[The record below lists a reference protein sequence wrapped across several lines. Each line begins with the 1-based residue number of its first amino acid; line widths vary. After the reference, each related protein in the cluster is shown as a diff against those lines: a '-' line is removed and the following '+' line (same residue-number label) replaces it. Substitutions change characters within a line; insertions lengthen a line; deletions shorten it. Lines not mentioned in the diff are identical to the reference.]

1 MLGQVIITINYSLLT
16 ILPALPAPD
25 SSRSLLFI
33 MGRLP
38 MFVPDLVSFSGEPV
52 FVFVRSLFIFVRS
65 LRTFVRSVR
74 TFVRSLRIFSDKI
87 FCGQRAVVVSKI
99 RPDFHH
105 RQRCQVQELQHKM
118 LLMQRLS
125 VQPFLSTIFMLLS
138 MACRGQPRK
147 NPCAPL
153 FLPFVIFMSYLR
165 VCFESIILNEGRKNA

>member
-25 SSRSLLFI
+25 GSRRLLFV

-38 MFVPDLVSFSGEPV
+38 RFVPSLVSYLGSL

-105 RQRCQVQELQHKM
+105 RQRCQVQEVQHKM

-138 MACRGQPRK
+138 MDCGGLPRK
-147 NPCAPL
+147 NPGAPYWNFRVL
-153 FLPFVIFMSYLR
+153 GCTGVTLPVNTGGSP
-165 VCFESIILNEGRKNA
+165 CF